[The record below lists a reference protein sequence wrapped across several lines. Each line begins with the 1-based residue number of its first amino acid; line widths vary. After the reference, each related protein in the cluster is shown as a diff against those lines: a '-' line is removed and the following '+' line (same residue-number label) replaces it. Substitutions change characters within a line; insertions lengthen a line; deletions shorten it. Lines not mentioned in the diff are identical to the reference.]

1 MKLYLIRHGEIAGD
15 PHEHYAPPV
24 SGCLSVE
31 GQAQARMLGE
41 ALGDIE
47 FHRVIASPLGRAIET
62 AQALRSASGRIDI
75 REWAVE
81 WQPSEFLKSAGNTVW
96 EEMMDR
102 MRLLRVEETW
112 LTEAGEGHLE
122 MAGRV
127 VPGILSLLREEGISP
142 AHGGFLVPQE
152 AENRTLA
159 LVAHG
164 GSLNVLCQYLL
175 HVPLSP
181 RPCVSFDLTGV
192 AVFEFIRRVDV
203 WYPVLKLSAPA
214 AGH

>member
-15 PHEHYAPPV
+15 PHAHYTPPV
-24 SGCLSVE
+24 SGCLSDG
-31 GQAQARMLGE
+31 GQAQAKRLGE
-41 ALGDIE
+41 ALLGIE

-75 REWAVE
+75 CDWAVE
-81 WQPSEFLKSAGNTVW
+81 WQPSEFLKNAGNTVW
-96 EEMMDR
+96 EEMMER

-127 VPGILSLLREEGISP
+127 VPGILSLLKEEGILP

-152 AENRTLA
+152 AEGRTLA

-175 HVPLSP
+175 QVPLSP
-181 RPCVSFDLTGV
+181 RPCVSFEMTGV

-203 WYPVLKLSAPA
+203 WYPVLKILAPTE
-214 AGH
+214 GR